1 MAKSSI
7 VPRKLVKSVLG
18 LAQQT
23 KTVDPEK
30 MASRAMSAQGR
41 TLPSLSTLAD
51 GESQASME
59 KIPSPLSAAQI
70 KASGSARRKLT
81 DEDVARSLSIPNPV
95 AQHSSFAGLP
105 PLGVMNNGLLTIRVP
120 ELEFYDR
127 NPRRELNPKFEEI
140 KASIR
145 ESGSA
150 TITFE
155 VTKRPNENKYMVARG
170 GNTRLLALKELW
182 SETLDPKYEQVTCI
196 FKEWNG
202 DLKTMAA
209 HWLENNLRGDMS
221 FIDQANEIAEMRTE
235 IELER
240 GEPLTHRGFS
250 DELTK
255 LGIVISKTGMTYL
268 LFMADRVS
276 VMGDSA
282 KFVNQFAVRKL
293 QPLCNRI
300 VSMGESGEFGVG
312 LREEEVYE
320 QIINPVFKIWAE
332 QFELAELEEKEH
344 PDVDEFEKLLIKQ
357 ITKTQELESSKVKA
371 LLNPEKQVKHQNQSP
386 HRVGEVD
393 ANENN
398 LPGHTVTT
406 ERMIP
411 NNSHDDTVPER
422 AQRSN
427 PVSHHE
433 EILPPQPYE
442 NFTQTDQNS
451 SIDSDLMQCSLN
463 VNENDL
469 SGHTVTTE
477 RMVLNNSSLIGV
489 SQLAKAFGLDEFL
502 ITSESL
508 PKGFIV
514 DIPDFYLG
522 DVSDET
528 IDDTRHAFW
537 FLAAFSQQLSL
548 NVEILPESKWRSLR
562 ENEQE
567 AFEIY
572 CCANLGAAAFE
583 DGHLLIPMPALVA
596 WMSKHNQ
603 LVNQVLGGAL

>member
-95 AQHSSFAGLP
+95 AHHSSFAGLP

-221 FIDQANEIAEMRTE
+221 FIDQ
-235 IELER
+235 
-240 GEPLTHRGFS
+240 
-250 DELTK
+250 
-255 LGIVISKTGMTYL
+255 V
-268 LFMADRVS
+268 
-276 VMGDSA
+276 
-282 KFVNQFAVRKL
+282 
-293 QPLCNRI
+293 
-300 VSMGESGEFGVG
+300 
-312 LREEEVYE
+312 
-320 QIINPVFKIWAE
+320 
-332 QFELAELEEKEH
+332 
-344 PDVDEFEKLLIKQ
+344 
-357 ITKTQELESSKVKA
+357 
-371 LLNPEKQVKHQNQSP
+371 
-386 HRVGEVD
+386 
-393 ANENN
+393 
-398 LPGHTVTT
+398 
-406 ERMIP
+406 
-411 NNSHDDTVPER
+411 
-422 AQRSN
+422 
-427 PVSHHE
+427 
-433 EILPPQPYE
+433 
-442 NFTQTDQNS
+442 
-451 SIDSDLMQCSLN
+451 
-463 VNENDL
+463 
-469 SGHTVTTE
+469 
-477 RMVLNNSSLIGV
+477 
-489 SQLAKAFGLDEFL
+489 
-502 ITSESL
+502 
-508 PKGFIV
+508 
-514 DIPDFYLG
+514 
-522 DVSDET
+522 
-528 IDDTRHAFW
+528 
-537 FLAAFSQQLSL
+537 
-548 NVEILPESKWRSLR
+548 
-562 ENEQE
+562 
-567 AFEIY
+567 
-572 CCANLGAAAFE
+572 
-583 DGHLLIPMPALVA
+583 
-596 WMSKHNQ
+596 
-603 LVNQVLGGAL
+603 